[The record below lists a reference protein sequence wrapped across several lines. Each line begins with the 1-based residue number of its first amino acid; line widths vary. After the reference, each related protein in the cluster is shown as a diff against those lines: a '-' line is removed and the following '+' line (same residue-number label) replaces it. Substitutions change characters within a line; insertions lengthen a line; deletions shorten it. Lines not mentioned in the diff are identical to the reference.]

1 MVTVKANSLVATLI
15 SETLSHLLPGTGEVS
30 STAGLL
36 STSAFHIQ
44 YIFKFIHAIA
54 LYFHEK
60 FYLALSQQNF
70 IKKGYVPT
78 NASVLTKLALSTQGE

>member
-1 MVTVKANSLVATLI
+1 MLWQPEVYKQLQNGSWRTDPVVTVKANGLVATLI

-60 FYLALSQQNF
+60 
-70 IKKGYVPT
+70 
-78 NASVLTKLALSTQGE
+78 